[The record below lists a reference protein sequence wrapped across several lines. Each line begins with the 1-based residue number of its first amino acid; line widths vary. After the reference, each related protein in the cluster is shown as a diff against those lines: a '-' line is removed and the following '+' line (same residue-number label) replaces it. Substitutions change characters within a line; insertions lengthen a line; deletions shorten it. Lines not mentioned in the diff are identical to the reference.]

1 MDDSRSIIMIKR
13 EFQHNLMLQTVL
25 STFIT
30 LNVIILLGFYVS
42 DFFADADSMFDR
54 FPIVLAILE
63 VIGVTVVYFVS
74 QRISF
79 HIAGPVYAIERTLR
93 SIQDGDLMV
102 LLKLR
107 PGDSFMD
114 AADTVNDTTTSLREH
129 MIELKEAAATI
140 PGDAP
145 GLTRVRELLAYFKTE
160 EEPEDVAGAA
170 QNSVSGDS
178 V

>member
-1 MDDSRSIIMIKR
+1 MSDARSIIMIKR

-42 DFFADADSMFDR
+42 DFFADDDSMVDK
-54 FPIVLAILE
+54 FPLVLAVLE

-93 SIQDGDLMV
+93 SIQEGNLMV
-102 LLKLR
+102 TLRLR

-114 AADTVNDTTTSLREH
+114 AADTVNDTTTVLRER
-129 MIELKEAAATI
+129 MIEIKAAADVLR
-140 PGDAP
+140 GDAP
-145 GLTRVRELLAYFKTE
+145 GVAHLKELLDFYTTE
-160 EEPEDVAGAA
+160 EEEKADDAAGGATTVG
-170 QNSVSGDS
+170 SD
-178 V
+178 

>member
-1 MDDSRSIIMIKR
+1 MDDARSIIMIKR

-42 DFFADADSMFDR
+42 DFFADENSMFDK

-93 SIQDGDLMV
+93 AIQEGDLMV
-102 LLKLR
+102 MLKLR

-129 MIELKEAAATI
+129 MIEIKEAADAI
-140 PGDAP
+140 PGDDPSVAR
-145 GLTRVRELLAYFKTE
+145 LRELLAYYKTE
-160 EEPEDVAGAA
+160 EDPEEEAGPGQAGETGA
-170 QNSVSGDS
+170 
-178 V
+178 